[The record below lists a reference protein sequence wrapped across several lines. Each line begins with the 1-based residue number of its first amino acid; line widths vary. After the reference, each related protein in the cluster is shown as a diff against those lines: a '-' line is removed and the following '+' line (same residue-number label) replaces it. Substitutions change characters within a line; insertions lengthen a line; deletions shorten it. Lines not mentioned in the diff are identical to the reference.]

1 MRDRTGLATLAQSDA
16 DIVDYVR
23 QLQRTNRVAQPLF
36 DRLRE
41 RHGIPWLVELTA
53 LIGHYGMVTAQL
65 NAFEMA
71 PREGVELLP
80 L

>member
-1 MRDRTGLATLAQSDA
+1 MIDTVTQA
-16 DIVDYVR
+16 
-23 QLQRTNRVAQPLF
+23 LF
-36 DRLRE
+36 DRLCA

-65 NAFEMA
+65 NAFEVA
-71 PREGVELLP
+71 PRADAERLP